1 MSTMQSQGPCPFP
14 GCGSS
19 DAFTIYDD
27 GHGYCFSCSAY
38 QASPDVP
45 PTDPMTA
52 PSLLPIDYDAW
63 DSRPKA
69 RRGISSATARKYS
82 YGYVESREGEAQAA
96 TYFDAQ
102 GRPVAQKLRL
112 KKGSD
117 GKKRMAWAG
126 DASKAVLFGQ
136 QLLGQG
142 GRMLVITEGELDAMS
157 VYEASGRKYPA
168 VSIRSGAAGAL
179 KDCATVLEWLC
190 TFERVV
196 LMFDMDQPGRDA
208 AQAVAAL
215 LPPGKAFV
223 ATLPAKDANEVLETL
238 GAAALSRAVWEAQ
251 PWRPDGLV
259 SGESLREHLTRPL
272 PKGVPLP
279 HMGLQA
285 KLRGVRPGEL
295 WMFGAGSGAG
305 KSSLCRELAT
315 HYAQSH
321 GWKVGYVAL
330 EESVQRA
337 LLGVLSVLTERR
349 LHLEDDLD
357 TDALWEQQGSF
368 LSKHFVFYDHFGSVE
383 AEGLLS
389 KLRYLAVAEKVDLIV
404 LDHVSI
410 AVSGLETDNER
421 RAIDMLMT
429 RLRSMVEETRCSMFV
444 VSHLKRVAGKSFE
457 SGGEVGMSD
466 FRGSAA
472 LEQLSDVM
480 IGQERDL
487 QAEGD
492 QRNFTHMRVI
502 KNRPVGETGPAG
514 WMYFDPYTGRLQ
526 ECDPPDTNVPSA
538 PAGVLDGV
546 PF

>member
-1 MSTMQSQGPCPFP
+1 
-14 GCGSS
+14 
-19 DAFTIYDD
+19 
-27 GHGYCFSCSAY
+27 
-38 QASPDVP
+38 
-45 PTDPMTA
+45 
-52 PSLLPIDYDAW
+52 
-63 DSRPKA
+63 
-69 RRGISSATARKYS
+69 
-82 YGYVESREGEAQAA
+82 
-96 TYFDAQ
+96 
-102 GRPVAQKLRL
+102 
-112 KKGSD
+112 
-117 GKKRMAWAG
+117 
-126 DASKAVLFGQ
+126 
-136 QLLGQG
+136 
-142 GRMLVITEGELDAMS
+142 
-157 VYEASGRKYPA
+157 
-168 VSIRSGAAGAL
+168 
-179 KDCATVLEWLC
+179 
-190 TFERVV
+190 
-196 LMFDMDQPGRDA
+196 
-208 AQAVAAL
+208 
-215 LPPGKAFV
+215 
-223 ATLPAKDANEVLETL
+223 
-238 GAAALSRAVWEAQ
+238 
-251 PWRPDGLV
+251 
-259 SGESLREHLTRPL
+259 
-272 PKGVPLP
+272 
-279 HMGLQA
+279 
-285 KLRGVRPGEL
+285 
-295 WMFGAGSGAG
+295 
-305 KSSLCRELAT
+305 
-315 HYAQSH
+315 
-321 GWKVGYVAL
+321 
-330 EESVQRA
+330 
-337 LLGVLSVLTERR
+337 VLTERR

-526 ECDPPDTNVPSA
+526 ECDPPDTNVPTA

>member
-1 MSTMQSQGPCPFP
+1 MSRVETQGPCPFP

-19 DAFTIYDD
+19 DAFTLYDD
-27 GHGYCFSCSAY
+27 GHGYCFSCRGY
-38 QASPDVP
+38 QPSKQPS
-45 PTDPMTA
+45 PTDPMSA

-69 RRGISSATARKYS
+69 RRGISAATCRKYG

-112 KKGSD
+112 KKGAD

-136 QLLGQG
+136 QLLGEG
-142 GRMLVITEGELDAMS
+142 GRMVVITEGEIDAMS

-168 VSIRSGAAGAL
+168 VSIRSGASGAVR
-179 KDCATVLEWLC
+179 DCSAVLEWLC
-190 TFERVV
+190 SFDRVV
-196 LMFDMDQPGRDA
+196 LMFDMDDPGRQA
-208 AQAVAAL
+208 AQEVAAL
-215 LPPGKAFV
+215 LPPGKAYI
-223 ATLPAKDANEVLETL
+223 ASLSAKDANEVLQQS
-238 GAAALSRAVWEAQ
+238 GFAALSRAVWEAQ

-259 SGESLREHLTRPL
+259 SGEALKEHLTRPM

-279 HMGLQA
+279 HGGLQL

-305 KSSLCRELAT
+305 KSSLCRELAA
-315 HYAQSH
+315 HYAQNH

-337 LLGVLSVLTERR
+337 LLGVLSVFTERR
-349 LHLEDDLD
+349 LHLEDELD
-357 TDALWEQQGSF
+357 TEDLWSRYGGF
-368 LSKHFVFYDHFGSVE
+368 LSDHFVFYDHFGSVE

-444 VSHLKRVAGKSFE
+444 VSHLKRVVGKAFE

-492 QRNFTHMRVI
+492 QRNFTHLRVI
-502 KNRPVGETGPAG
+502 KNRPVGDTGPAG

-526 ECDPPDTNVPSA
+526 ECEPPESDVSA
-538 PAGVLDGV
+538 VLTGGLEEV